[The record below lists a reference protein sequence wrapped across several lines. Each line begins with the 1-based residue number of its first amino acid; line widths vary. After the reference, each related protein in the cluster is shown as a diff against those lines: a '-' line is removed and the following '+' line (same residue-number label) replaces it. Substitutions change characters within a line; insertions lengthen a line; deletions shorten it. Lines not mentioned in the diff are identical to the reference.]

1 MKAGAQP
8 RSQGFS
14 EKKKKK
20 KKKKPGEGTGPL
32 EVNALNFES
41 EGPGSCFAVVLF
53 P

>member
-14 EKKKKK
+14 EKK

>member
-1 MKAGAQP
+1 MKAGPQP
-8 RSQGFS
+8 LSYGFS
-14 EKKKKK
+14 EK

-32 EVNALNFES
+32 AVNALNFES

>member
-1 MKAGAQP
+1 MKAVAQP
-8 RSQGFS
+8 LSQGFS
-14 EKKKKK
+14 E

-32 EVNALNFES
+32 AVNALNFES